1 MLRLR
6 RCLNFKHSNV
16 NPPKKKKHSNVPPFG
31 SMEILADDASVVLYT
46 RTTRVVT
53 NPN

>member
-6 RCLNFKHSNV
+6 RCLNF
-16 NPPKKKKHSNVPPFG
+16 KHSNVPPFG

-53 NPN
+53 KPN